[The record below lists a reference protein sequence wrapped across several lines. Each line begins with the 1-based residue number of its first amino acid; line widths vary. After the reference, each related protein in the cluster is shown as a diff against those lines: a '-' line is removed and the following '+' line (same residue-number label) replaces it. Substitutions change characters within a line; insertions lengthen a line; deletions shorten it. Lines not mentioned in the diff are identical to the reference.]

1 MKENIVFEPF
11 YGFDPLRDISSVDQ
25 FGFLNLREAYLN
37 NSIPGEVASDV
48 ESYNGVEDP
57 SSLIGKSNDVFE
69 ALRKAEYVK
78 GAEATR
84 AAAADAAVASSAGT
98 E

>member
-37 NSIPGEVASDV
+37 NSIPGEVASRR
-48 ESYNGVEDP
+48 
-57 SSLIGKSNDVFE
+57 F
-69 ALRKAEYVK
+69 RKPN
-78 GAEATR
+78 
-84 AAAADAAVASSAGT
+84 
-98 E
+98 